1 MVSIHIYDTH
11 IWVNRSQSVFVF
23 GSLTS
28 VLSNNS
34 TMGCDGGTIP
44 RRDELVKTKKKPEQ
58 KDKVAE
64 RVALWR
70 CCAISQQLLQEPV
83 VMCHL
88 GKLYN
93 KMALIESL
101 LDRRSLPAKFKHI
114 KSLRDVK
121 DLQLTKNLE
130 SKGDEDKK
138 EGTVDH
144 RGSPYICPVLKL
156 EMSGQFRFVAIWSCG
171 CVFSERAYK
180 ELAIKFCH
188 KCNKSFIHED
198 VVILNTSSEEDLV
211 LMQTRMA
218 MRQAL
223 NKKLKKMKIEV
234 SSDTETEAAG
244 KRAPKHIKPA
254 APCAIPLKKL
264 RTETTSNIGN
274 VISSGKV
281 TKPEEIAKMTS
292 DYSIAKDGSVSDVYK
307 SLFTSHKSEQEQT
320 RAHWVTYNPF
330 FN

>member
-1 MVSIHIYDTH
+1 M
-11 IWVNRSQSVFVF
+11 FVCGCF
-23 GSLTS
+23 ASK
-28 VLSNNS
+28 NQNS

-44 RRDELVKTKKKPEQ
+44 RRDELVRTKKKPEQ

-70 CCAISQQLLQEPV
+70 CCAISQQLLHEPI

-93 KMALIESL
+93 KLALIESL
-101 LDRRSLPAKFKHI
+101 LDRRLLPAEFKHI

-121 DLQLTKNLE
+121 DLQLTKNPE
-130 SKGDEDKK
+130 FKGGEDKK

-156 EMSGQFRFVAIWSCG
+156 EMSGQFRFVVPWNCG

-180 ELAIKFCH
+180 EIATKLCH
-188 KCNKSFIHED
+188 KCNKPFNDDDI
-198 VVILNTSSEEDLV
+198 VILNPSSEEDLA
-211 LMQTRMA
+211 LMQTRMST
-218 MRQAL
+218 RQAL
-223 NKKLKKMKIEV
+223 SKKLKKIKIES
-234 SSDTETEAAG
+234 SSDTANETAG
-244 KRAPKHIKPA
+244 KRAPKAVKTA
-254 APCAIPLKKL
+254 APTAIPLKK
-264 RTETTSNIGN
+264 RKTEAVSNIGN

-307 SLFTSHKSEQEQT
+307 SLFTSHKSEKEQT